1 MKAARFYGVG
11 DLRIE
16 DIAPPS
22 ALPDDAVRV
31 RVLAAGICGSDLHNF
46 RTGQWIGPLPVTP
59 GHEFCGE
66 VLAIGSAVSRFVVGD
81 RVVAD
86 SRVGCGHCAACQS
99 GRHNLCRSLGF
110 VGEVC
115 DGGFAEQVQLPASR
129 LLRVPDTLP
138 AAIAALSE
146 PLGVALRVVNQL
158 NPPPGEPVLIAGGG
172 TIGGLVALLLHHLR
186 GCPLLVAESNPLRL
200 TVLSQVL
207 PLQAVELDHDLPLAA
222 AYAVEATGVT
232 GVLNQLINLVTPGG
246 RIAMVGLFHGQAA
259 IDANK
264 LVEREISLIGCSV
277 FADEQRSAISLL
289 PQLAGELAHWISR
302 PIPLDALPDTYRQLL
317 AGRVGALKTLVVP

>member
-66 VLAIGSAVSRFVVGD
+66 VLAIGSAVSRFAVGD

-99 GRHNLCRSLGF
+99 GRHNLCSSLGF

-158 NPPPGEPVLIAGGG
+158 NPPPEN
-172 TIGGLVALLLHHLR
+172 R
-186 GCPLLVAESNPLRL
+186 C
-200 TVLSQVL
+200 
-207 PLQAVELDHDLPLAA
+207 
-222 AYAVEATGVT
+222 
-232 GVLNQLINLVTPGG
+232 
-246 RIAMVGLFHGQAA
+246 
-259 IDANK
+259 
-264 LVEREISLIGCSV
+264 
-277 FADEQRSAISLL
+277 
-289 PQLAGELAHWISR
+289 
-302 PIPLDALPDTYRQLL
+302 
-317 AGRVGALKTLVVP
+317 